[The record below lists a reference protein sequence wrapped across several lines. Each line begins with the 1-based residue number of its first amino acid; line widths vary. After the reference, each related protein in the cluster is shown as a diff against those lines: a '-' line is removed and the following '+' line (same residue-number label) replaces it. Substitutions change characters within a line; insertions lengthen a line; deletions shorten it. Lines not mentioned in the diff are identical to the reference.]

1 MADSFINPQFAKAD
15 QASVYPLSTI
25 RVLVYG
31 TGFATL
37 ILMAIG
43 SATRVTNAGLSCPD
57 WPLCY
62 GTLIPSDQMNLQVFL
77 EWFHRLVASSI
88 GLVMVCLTTTCWYYR
103 RLLPGWLPLS
113 ITFSLGLIVLQ
124 GILGGLTVTQ
134 LLRFDIVTAHLA
146 TGLLFFCSMVT
157 IGGFLQPYQGT
168 GVTGNLYWYSSVAA
182 VCVYLQSVLG
192 AVVASRWAV
201 HRCID
206 GSQLCQVLHGHMLS
220 AIPVGL
226 SILVLVF
233 KAWRVPALH
242 PGLRRLLQ
250 LASGLLLL
258 QVLVGLSTLRL
269 QLRVEWLTISHQAIA
284 ALLFGTLVSFSVI
297 ALRDRWQ
304 ADHQLFAVPF
314 PRSLRSSV
322 RS

>member
-1 MADSFINPQFAKAD
+1 MADSFLNPQFA
-15 QASVYPLSTI
+15 QPNRASVYPLSAI
-25 RVLVYG
+25 RVLIYG
-31 TGFATL
+31 IVFATL
-37 ILMAIG
+37 LLMAIG
-43 SATRVTNAGLSCPD
+43 SATRVMNAGLSCPD

-62 GTLIPSDQMNLQVFL
+62 GTLIPSEQMNLQVFL

-88 GLVMVCLTTTCWYYR
+88 GLVMVCLTAACWNYR
-103 RLLPGWLPLS
+103 KQVPSWLPLS

-157 IGGFLQPYQGT
+157 IGVFLKHYQGT
-168 GVTGNLYWYSSVAA
+168 GVAGNLYGYSSVAA

-201 HRCID
+201 HQCLD
-206 GSQLCQVLHGHMLS
+206 GSRLCQVLHSHMLG
-220 AIPVGL
+220 AIPVTV

-242 PGLRRLLQ
+242 PWLRRLLQ
-250 LASGLLLL
+250 IAFGLLFL
-258 QVLVGLSTLRL
+258 QVLVGLSTLQL
-269 QLRVEWLTISHQAIA
+269 QLSVEWITVSHQAIA
-284 ALLFGTLVSFSVI
+284 ALLFGTLVAFSVI

-314 PRSLRSSV
+314 PRSLSSSV

>member
-1 MADSFINPQFAKAD
+1 MADSFLNPQFAQPD
-15 QASVYPLSTI
+15 RASVYPLSAI
-25 RVLVYG
+25 RTLIYG
-31 TGFATL
+31 IGFATA

-43 SATRVTNAGLSCPD
+43 SATRVMNAGLSCPD

-62 GTLIPSDQMNLQVFL
+62 GTLIPSDRMNLQVFL

-88 GLVMVCLTTTCWYYR
+88 GLVMVGLTAVCWRYR

-113 ITFSLGLIVLQ
+113 VTFSLGLIVLQ

-157 IGGFLQPYQGT
+157 IGVFLQPYQGT
-168 GVTGNLYWYSSVAA
+168 GVAGNLYGYSAVAA
-182 VCVYLQSVLG
+182 TCVYLQSVLG

-201 HRCID
+201 HQCLD
-206 GSQLCQVLHGHMLS
+206 GSRLCQVLHSHMLG
-220 AIPVGL
+220 AVPVTV

-242 PGLRRLLQ
+242 PWLRRLLK
-250 LASGLLLL
+250 LAVGLLSL

-269 QLRVEWLTISHQAIA
+269 QLRVEWLTVSHQAIA
-284 ALLFGTLVSFSVI
+284 ALLFGTLASFSVI

-314 PRSLRSSV
+314 PQSLSSSV

>member
-15 QASVYPLSTI
+15 QAFVYPLSAI

-31 TGFATL
+31 IGFATL

-43 SATRVTNAGLSCPD
+43 STTRVMNAGLSCPD

-77 EWFHRLVASSI
+77 EWFHRLAASSI
-88 GLVMVCLTTTCWYYR
+88 GLVMVCLTATCWYYR

-113 ITFSLGLIVLQ
+113 VTFSLGLIVLQ

-146 TGLLFFCSMVT
+146 TGLLFFCSMVA

-168 GVTGNLYWYSSVAA
+168 GVAGNLYWYSSVAA

-201 HRCID
+201 HRCLD
-206 GSQLCQVLHGHMLS
+206 GAQLCQVLHGHMLS

-242 PGLRRLLQ
+242 PGLRRLFQ
-250 LASGLLLL
+250 LAFGLLLL

-269 QLRVEWLTISHQAIA
+269 QLRVEWITISHQAIA

-304 ADHQLFAVPF
+304 ADQQLFAVPF
-314 PRSLRSSV
+314 PRSLSSSV

>member
-1 MADSFINPQFAKAD
+1 MADSSINPQFAKSD
-15 QASVYPLSTI
+15 RASVYPLSAI
-25 RVLVYG
+25 RVLIYG
-31 TGFATL
+31 IGFATL

-43 SATRVTNAGLSCPD
+43 SATRVMNAGLSCPD

-62 GTLIPSDQMNLQVFL
+62 GTLIPSDRMNLQVFL

-88 GLVMVCLTTTCWYYR
+88 GLVMVGLAAACWHLR
-103 RLLPGWLPLS
+103 KQLPGWLPLS
-113 ITFSLGLIVLQ
+113 VTFSLGLIVLQ

-168 GVTGNLYWYSSVAA
+168 GVAGNLHRYSLVAA
-182 VCVYLQSVLG
+182 ACVYLQSVLG

-201 HRCID
+201 HQCLD
-206 GSQLCQVLHGHMLS
+206 GARLCQVLHSHMLS
-220 AIPVGL
+220 AIPVSV
-226 SILVLVF
+226 SIVALVF
-233 KAWRVPALH
+233 KVWRVPALNS
-242 PGLRRLLQ
+242 GLRRLSQ
-250 LASGLLLL
+250 LAFGLLLL
-258 QVLVGLSTLRL
+258 QVLVGVSTLRL
-269 QLRVEWLTISHQAIA
+269 HLQVEGLTVAHQAIA

-304 ADHQLFAVPF
+304 ADRQLFAVPF
-314 PRSLRSSV
+314 PQSSSSSV
-322 RS
+322 GS